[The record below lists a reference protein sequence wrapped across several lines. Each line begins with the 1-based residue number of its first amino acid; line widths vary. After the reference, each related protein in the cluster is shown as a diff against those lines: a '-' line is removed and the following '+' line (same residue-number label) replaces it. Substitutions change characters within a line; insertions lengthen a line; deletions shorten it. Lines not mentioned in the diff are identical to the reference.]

1 MIVGIGVDVCDL
13 QRWEDALVRHPGL
26 VQKVLTSAE
35 SSLPKLSQA
44 ARFAAKEA
52 LAKALGGPDG
62 LRWHEVEVVVEQ
74 SGKPRLHLTG
84 GSAGTVQER
93 GVTDIHLSLSHDGAL
108 AVAFVI
114 CEAQ

>member
-1 MIVGIGVDVCDL
+1 MGGRAGPPPGVG
-13 QRWEDALVRHPGL
+13 
-26 VQKVLTSAE
+26 AE
-35 SSLPKLSQA
+35 GAHLCREQS
-44 ARFAAKEA
+44 
-52 LAKALGGPDG
+52 AKALGGPDG